1 MKLIE
6 RHSSTF
12 SIATPKKNAATE
24 KAVKILQNYIF
35 QVTDCMLPISE
46 KVCKNCLENK
56 LVVDIAPFTFPVD
69 NCDDLGDEGF
79 VTAEKDGTVYILGAS
94 EQGLIYGCYEFLEQF
109 FGCLWLTSEV
119 DYIPHKCTVDIP
131 DGFFD
136 KQTPKINYREVYYR
150 DSWDPVLADKMKL
163 NGQLSFVKDK
173 KIREGHKNW
182 GFWCHS
188 FISLIPPKDYF
199 ESNPEYFA
207 LVDGKRTEHGQ
218 LCCTNDEM
226 IAEAIKNLKKFMDEK
241 PDAKYWSVSQN
252 DTTGFCTC
260 EKCRKLDEEAGS
272 QIGSI
277 MYFANKVAE
286 AFPDKII
293 STLSYWYSRTAP
305 KKIEMRDNVHIM
317 LCNIECDRSKPIREN
332 PQCESFV
339 KDLAVWHKYCGN
351 VFLWDYDIQFANL
364 VSPFPN
370 FRVLAPNMQFFYENS
385 VRSIFNQANRE
396 IGGDFWALRAYLLAK
411 LSWDPYC
418 DIEKHRQNFLN
429 AYYGAA
435 APFID
440 KYLNTMADELEK
452 SGEGLSI
459 FGHPQDEKFLAKEL
473 MPTYRSLFA
482 EAKNAVKDDPKLLL
496 RVEEDEMGL
505 VYAILKAKLYDS
517 EDDKKSLMSFFRRV
531 ADAVGL
537 EKVEEWKITVDM
549 FLDSLNESVA
559 E

>member
-1 MKLIE
+1 MKLID
-6 RHSSTF
+6 RHSSSF
-12 SIATPKKNAATE
+12 SIAAPKKIEATE

-35 QVTDCMLPISE
+35 QVTDCMLPIAE
-46 KVCKNCLENK
+46 KVCEKCLK
-56 LVVDIAPFTFPVD
+56 DKIIVDIAPFD
-69 NCDDLGDEGF
+69 LQIDGCDDLGDEGF
-79 VTAEKDGTVYILGAS
+79 VIAEKDGTVYILGAS
-94 EQGLIYGCYEFLEQF
+94 ADGLTFGCYEFLEQF
-109 FGCLWLTSEV
+109 FGCVWLTASD
-119 DYIPHKCTVDIP
+119 DYIPHKCTVEIP
-131 DGFFD
+131 DGYFD
-136 KQTPKINYREVYYR
+136 KQVPKLNYREVYYR
-150 DSWDPVLADKMKL
+150 NSWDPTIADKLKL
-163 NGQLSFVKDK
+163 NGQLTYIKDK
-173 KIREGHKNW
+173 KLVEGHKNW

-188 FISLIPPKDYF
+188 FYTLIPPEKYF
-199 ESNPEYFA
+199 DSHPEYFS
-207 LVDGKRTEHGQ
+207 LVDGERVNNGQ

-226 IAEAIKNLKKFMDEK
+226 IAEAIENLKKFMAEK

-252 DTTGFCTC
+252 DTTRFCTC

-277 MYFANKVAE
+277 MYFVNKVAE
-286 AFPDKII
+286 AFPDKVI

-305 KKIEMRDNVHIM
+305 KYIEMRDNVHIM
-317 LCNIECDRSKPIREN
+317 LCNIECDRSKPIPEN

-339 KDLAVWHKYCGN
+339 KDIAVWHKYCGN

-364 VSPFPN
+364 ISPFPN
-370 FRVLAPNMQFFYENS
+370 FRVLAPNMKFFYENS

-396 IGGDFWALRAYLLAK
+396 QGGDFWALRTYLLAK

-429 AYYGAA
+429 AYYGPA
-435 APFID
+435 APYID

-452 SGEGLSI
+452 TGEGLSI

-473 MPTYRSLFA
+473 MSTYKSFFV

-496 RVEEDEMGL
+496 GVEEDEMGL

-517 EDDKKSLMSFFRRV
+517 EEEKQSLMAFFRRV
-531 ADAVGL
+531 ADAVKL

-549 FLDSLNESVA
+549 FLDSLDEPASV
-559 E
+559 